1 MTDRQTDK
9 VLGKAFNLNTK
20 TFVCVLF
27 PKAKRAKKSETLRS
41 VRGVK
46 ISDNHN
52 NKRIKTLTL

>member
-1 MTDRQTDK
+1 MQLPLLAASAEEKIDDRQTDK

-41 VRGVK
+41 V
-46 ISDNHN
+46 
-52 NKRIKTLTL
+52 